1 MDIESQLDMGLD
13 QIAASRGGGGKG
25 GKGGGRGGKASS
37 RAQSGR
43 TARQNAS
50 APYGGG
56 GGGRGRGS
64 GGKGKGGGGGGGGGG
79 DRPPAFNG
87 PQGCRVYVGNLSWD
101 VAWQDLKD
109 HMRQVGEV
117 TFCDV
122 MTEGG
127 GRDGRSKGC
136 G

>member
-25 GKGGGRGGKASS
+25 GKGGGRGGGKASS

-64 GGKGKGGGGGGGGGG
+64 GGKGKGGGGGGGG